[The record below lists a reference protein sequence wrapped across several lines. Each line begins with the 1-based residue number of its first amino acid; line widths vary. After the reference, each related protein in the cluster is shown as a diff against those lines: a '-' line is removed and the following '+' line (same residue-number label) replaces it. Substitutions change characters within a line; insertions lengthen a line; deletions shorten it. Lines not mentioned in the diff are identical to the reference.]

1 VLKTSKETNF
11 LEYTSEEKM
20 EGDETRQVKEA
31 GLEAGHMRLAN
42 FNLALNEMGSYTE
55 GYSQQGS

>member
-1 VLKTSKETNF
+1 
-11 LEYTSEEKM
+11 M